1 MVPDGRDGSGRIR
14 IGVGVGGA
22 PTDEQLTQAKQMG
35 CSGAVVATPALPWT
49 DGWAYDDLAR
59 LRERVESF
67 DLRLEAVQNSPLDE
81 FDLIRLALPGQE
93 VALAHYQ
100 ATIRN
105 LGRAGIPLLGYNWRP
120 NRLYRTGETIGR
132 GGARVTTFDEAQLID
147 QSLSHG
153 REYDAEALW
162 ATHDAFL
169 RAVVPVAV
177 EAGVTLALHPDDP
190 PGVTIGGVTR
200 IMSNFAGF
208 ARAEATADSIA
219 PTGWGLLFCVGC
231 WAEMGGTAEV
241 LRGLRHFGSRG
252 RIAYVHFRD
261 VQGTA
266 TCFQECFPGE
276 GTVDVTAVMRT
287 LRETGFAG
295 VVIDDHAPL
304 MVGDE
309 GWAPKSRAYQTGYLQ
324 GLLRAI
330 EDLVPARSGVGA
342 SH

>member
-1 MVPDGRDGSGRIR
+1 MPDADDGTGRIR

-35 CSGAVVATPALPWT
+35 CSGVVVATPALPWT
-49 DGWAYDDLAR
+49 TGWAYDDLAR
-59 LRERVESF
+59 LRQRIESF

-93 VALAHYQ
+93 RALANYQ
-100 ATIRN
+100 AMVRN
-105 LGRAGIPLLGYNWRP
+105 LGRADIPLLGYNWRP
-120 NRLYRTGETIGR
+120 NRLYRTGQAVGR
-132 GGARVTTFDEAQLID
+132 GGARVTTFDQAQLAAP
-147 QSLSHG
+147 SLSHG
-153 REYDAEALW
+153 REYGAVELW

-200 IMSNFAGF
+200 IMSDFAGF

-261 VQGTA
+261 VQGMA

-330 EDLVPARSGVGA
+330 EDLVPARSGAGV
-342 SH
+342 SR